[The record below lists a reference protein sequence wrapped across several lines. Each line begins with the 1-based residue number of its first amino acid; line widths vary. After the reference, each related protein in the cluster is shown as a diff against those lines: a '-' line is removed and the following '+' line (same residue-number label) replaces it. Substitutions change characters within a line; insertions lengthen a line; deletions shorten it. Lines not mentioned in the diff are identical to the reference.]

1 MIVTCKECGK
11 QISEFATACP
21 FCGCPLRQVIQRVEQ
36 TGKEYKAGMLISAG
50 IFILA
55 FAIMMNTGETELTVL
70 FMCLSLLG
78 FVGCKIGAWWNHG

>member
-11 QISEFATACP
+11 QISEFAMACP
-21 FCGCPLRQVIQRVEQ
+21 FCGCPLRQMTQRVEQ